1 MFKRKKRKLTIIAA
15 TRDAGALSELHKL
28 PDVNLVEAITTGG
41 VYQRLAEGPAL
52 VVVDY
57 DHLEE
62 SGLSRDGLRAQ
73 IEAVGLVSVSGAE
86 FASAPEG
93 FFGAA
98 RAFTGRLDSLP
109 PKTVAV
115 ANVSGGVGKTTLALH
130 LARYFVDRL
139 KLSAL
144 VIEIGLG
151 ASALHALCDPSLPTF
166 HDVVTQDVAPGK
178 WEGVSLIPMRWETAR
193 LVASEELIRYKL
205 ARWQAAHV
213 LTIFDAIPA
222 HPLWRPVV
230 QAMSDEIIVLATSRP
245 DTLAN
250 ALSVL
255 EAPQVADT
263 VRPPMRLV
271 LNRQRMFGV
280 TDLMVASLG
289 QRSVPVALRLP
300 EVRDADRF
308 DGELG
313 EKLVGLLYPYIRKP
327 NGRWFGRNSGAQTS
341 AEQVAAREPRDSAS
355 PRRESKAAG
364 KKGVI

>member
-1 MFKRKKRKLTIIAA
+1 MFRRIFRRKKTRLTIVAA
-15 TRDAGALSELHKL
+15 TRDAKALSELHKL

-52 VVVDY
+52 LVVDY

-62 SGLSRDGLRAQ
+62 NGLSRDGLRAQ
-73 IEAVGLVSVSGAE
+73 IETVGLVNVSGAE
-86 FASAPEG
+86 FAQAPAR

-109 PKTVAV
+109 PKTVAI

-130 LARYFVDRL
+130 MARYFVDRL

-166 HDVVTQDVAPGK
+166 HDVVTQDATPGK
-178 WEGVSLIPMRWETAR
+178 WEGVSLIPMRWDTAR
-193 LVASEELIRYKL
+193 LVASEDLIRSKL

-230 QAMSDEIIVLATSRP
+230 QAMSDEVIALATSRA

-250 ALSVL
+250 ALSLL
-255 EAPQVADT
+255 EAPQVTDAP
-263 VRPPMRLV
+263 RPPIRLV
-271 LNRQRMFGV
+271 LNRQRLLGLA
-280 TDLMVASLG
+280 DNLMAASLG

-300 EVRDADRF
+300 EIRDADRWS
-308 DGELG
+308 GELG

-327 NGRWFGRNSGAQTS
+327 NSK
-341 AEQVAAREPRDSAS
+341 
-355 PRRESKAAG
+355 RRGEN
-364 KKGVI
+364 